1 MLKSLESGS
10 GEMKG
15 AKDELSYVQCIFKYL
30 MSRLNTSIHT

>member
-15 AKDELSYVQCIFKYL
+15 AKDELSYVQCIFEYL